1 MTDKEILKCGL
12 SDIKMSSEPNKMVI
26 EGCITKIGK
35 ASTGAPCGSDG
46 LQVVFTQEAVEK
58 CAKSFVGMPLN
69 CTFPDGMWGGYGS
82 EVFTGHGDTN
92 IGYIRKVKSVDDNLM
107 AELVVWKEKFPEE
120 AFMIVN
126 GMDSLGFSVEWYA
139 TKYHDENDLR
149 YMDEFEGIGCAL
161 LWKNVAAFSETFIS
175 KLAASKQN
183 RSDSM
188 TEQEKK
194 EILDSV
200 MDSVQEKVDA
210 AVKAGIEQVAAK
222 FDEQNKTNEEIMA
235 SVEAATKALADSKA
249 ELQASVDSAIEL
261 LKQEAEKKE
270 ALEAEAEA
278 EEQDEVEAKPME
290 ASAEV
295 KDIPAPTATQSV
307 VPNPIVSAADE
318 KAQKMSEIQASS
330 MTGIEKIRAITKLR
344 FE

>member
-1 MTDKEILKCGL
+1 
-12 SDIKMSSEPNKMVI
+12 
-26 EGCITKIGK
+26 
-35 ASTGAPCGSDG
+35 
-46 LQVVFTQEAVEK
+46 
-58 CAKSFVGMPLN
+58 
-69 CTFPDGMWGGYGS
+69 
-82 EVFTGHGDTN
+82 
-92 IGYIRKVKSVDDNLM
+92 
-107 AELVVWKEKFPEE
+107 
-120 AFMIVN
+120 
-126 GMDSLGFSVEWYA
+126 
-139 TKYHDENDLR
+139 
-149 YMDEFEGIGCAL
+149 
-161 LWKNVAAFSETFIS
+161 
-175 KLAASKQN
+175 
-183 RSDSM
+183 M

-210 AVKAGIEQVAAK
+210 AIKAGMEQIETK
-222 FDEQNKTNEEIMA
+222 FDEQNKANEEIVA
-235 SVEAATKALADSKA
+235 SFEAATKALADSKA

-278 EEQDEVEAKPME
+278 EAEKQDEVEVKPME

-295 KDIPAPTATQSV
+295 KDIPAPTAMQSV

-318 KAQKMSEIQASS
+318 KAQKMNEIQASS

>member
-12 SDIKMSSEPNKMVI
+12 SDIKVSSEPNKMVI

-46 LQVVFTQEAVEK
+46 LKVVFTQDAVEK
-58 CAKSFVGMPLN
+58 CAKTFVGMPLN
-69 CTFPDGMWGGYGS
+69 CTFPDSFWGGGS

-92 IGYIRKVKSVDDNLM
+92 IGYIRKVRSVDDNLM

-222 FDEQNKTNEEIMA
+222 FDEQNKANEEIMA
-235 SVEAATKALADSKA
+235 SVEAATKALTESKA
-249 ELQASVDSAIEL
+249 ELQASIEL

-278 EEQDEVEAKPME
+278 EEQEEDAVKPME

>member
-1 MTDKEILKCGL
+1 MTDKEILMKCGL

-35 ASTGAPCGSDG
+35 ASTGAPCGADG
-46 LQVVFTQEAVEK
+46 LQVVFTKEAVEK

-69 CTFPDGMWGGYGS
+69 CTFPDSFWGGMGS

-183 RSDSM
+183 RSDNM

-194 EILDSV
+194 EIVDSV

-210 AVKAGIEQVAAK
+210 AVKAGMEQLTTK
-222 FDEQNKTNEEIMA
+222 FDEQSKANEEIKA
-235 SVEAATKALADSKA
+235 SVEAVTKAIANSKD
-249 ELQASVDSAIEL
+249 EFKASIESAIES
-261 LKQEAEKKE
+261 LKQEVEQKE
-270 ALEAEAEA
+270 EVKAEADDA
-278 EEQDEVEAKPME
+278 VQDDAVVEPMK
-290 ASAEV
+290 ASAAQDV
-295 KDIPAPTATQSV
+295 PAPTAMQSA
-307 VPNPIVSAADE
+307 VPNPIVDAADE
-318 KAQKMSEIQASS
+318 KAQKMSEIHASS